1 MQHLHLGHSKH
12 TVSTSWGCKDGAQP
26 CHKGPGGAGGWQ
38 LGMSQH
44 CALTA
49 QKANCIL
56 GASKAALPAGPG
68 RDLPLCSA
76 LRPHLEHCVQMGSP
90 QHRRDVELLEHIQ
103 RATEV
108 IPGMGH
114 RPARTG

>member
-1 MQHLHLGHSKH
+1 M
-12 TVSTSWGCKDGAQP
+12 GCGGDGA
-26 CHKGPGGAGGWQ
+26 GMSGAGPERLSRCPTAG
-38 LGMSQH
+38 
-44 CALTA
+44 A

-103 RATEV
+103 RATEA